1 MVEDGV
7 VWFFFLSLLLLS
19 SLLTAFWQKL
29 RGVSRTGKLL
39 VDWHCCKL
47 ASFSLSLEDSLF
59 LRYSQSLLLGIT
71 HLALL
76 DLRCV
81 SLIQLVMFSFCNFL
95 ECDRPFSLRGSCE
108 CPLTCGSWVVH
119 RKNFWILF
127 PNKHWESSSPWVS
140 TVDFNSLPLVNP
152 VYFSESSQTSA
163 HLLQLLGTHI
173 ELHVHICGF
182 LMSSVHIYSFT
193 HQSLKH
199 PRRAQGH
206 ITAFV
211 GPTQFTFMV
220 LSLQKH
226 IKTFIT
232 VLA

>member
-1 MVEDGV
+1 MSAPLHVAHG
-7 VWFFFLSLLLLS
+7 WS
-19 SLLTAFWQKL
+19 
-29 RGVSRTGKLL
+29 TGKTSE
-39 VDWHCCKL
+39 
-47 ASFSLSLEDSLF
+47 SFSPINIERAAHPEF
-59 LRYSQSLLLGIT
+59 PP
-71 HLALL
+71 
-76 DLRCV
+76 
-81 SLIQLVMFSFCNFL
+81 LI
-95 ECDRPFSLRGSCE
+95 
-108 CPLTCGSWVVH
+108 LT
-119 RKNFWILF
+119 
-127 PNKHWESSSPWVS
+127 
-140 TVDFNSLPLVNP
+140 SLPLVNP